1 MGCYIPS
8 MKKTNTPPKLT
19 LKLET
24 VKALQLADLRH
35 VVGGATSPCN
45 HPTTTVLP
53 TGDC

>member
-1 MGCYIPS
+1 
-8 MKKTNTPPKLT
+8 MKKSTSPAKLR

-24 VKALQLADLRH
+24 VKTLKITEMTH
-35 VVGGATSPCN
+35 VIGGATSPCA

>member
-1 MGCYIPS
+1 
-8 MKKTNTPPKLT
+8 MKKTNTPQRLT

-24 VKALQLADLRH
+24 VKALKQADLRH
-35 VVGGATSPCN
+35 VIGGATSPCV